1 MLFIKLDACKS
12 GPYDGV
18 IVVVVGG
25 CVASGN
31 NVPSCVCVRKSWIM
45 EIEMYKNYN
54 SIQFKSG
61 NSITEFWTEE
71 EEKCCNLEY

>member
-1 MLFIKLDACKS
+1 MLFIKLDACIS

-31 NVPSCVCVRKSWIM
+31 NVPSCVLPNVKMNYRNRK
-45 EIEMYKNYN
+45 K
-54 SIQFKSG
+54 
-61 NSITEFWTEE
+61 
-71 EEKCCNLEY
+71 